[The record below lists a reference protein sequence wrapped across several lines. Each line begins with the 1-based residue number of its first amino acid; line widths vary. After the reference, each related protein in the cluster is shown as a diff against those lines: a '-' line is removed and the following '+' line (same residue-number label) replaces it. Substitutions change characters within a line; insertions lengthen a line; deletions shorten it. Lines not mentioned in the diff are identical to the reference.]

1 MNSVPHI
8 EPSQRLSA
16 LRPRSGGAD
25 GPSSSRQAWVA
36 QLIAAARMFSR
47 NRLGMLGLAL
57 VSLLV
62 LVVVCAPLLAT
73 HGFDAQD
80 LEHRLEAPGAAHWFG
95 TDEFGRDIYSRIV
108 YGSRYA
114 LQLVLL
120 VVLVIAPLGLCI
132 GLTAAY
138 AGRLVDT
145 VMMRITDVFLAF
157 PRLILALAFVA
168 TLGPGLRNAM
178 IAIALTAWP
187 TYARV
192 ARAEAMRI
200 RSSDYISAVKILG
213 ASPLRIIFRHML
225 PLCVPSIIVRASLDM
240 GGIIL
245 TAASLGFLGLGAQPP
260 EPEWGAMIS
269 SGRQFFLDQWW
280 VSTFPGL
287 AICVAT
293 IGFNLLGD
301 GLRDV
306 LDPKYR

>member
-1 MNSVPHI
+1 MS
-8 EPSQRLSA
+8 EPASALQAWLARLSSGVQ
-16 LRPRSGGAD
+16 LFGRNRSGMVG
-25 GPSSSRQAWVA
+25 
-36 QLIAAARMFSR
+36 
-47 NRLGMLGLAL
+47 LGLA
-57 VSLLV
+57 SMLLV
-62 LVVVCAPLLAT
+62 VAVFASQLASHPL
-73 HGFDAQD
+73 DVQD
-80 LEHRLEAPGAAHWFG
+80 LQHRLEAPSAEHWFG
-95 TDEFGRDIYSRIV
+95 TDEFGRDVYSRIV
-108 YGSRYA
+108 FGARYA

-132 GLTAAY
+132 GMIAAY
-138 AGRLVDT
+138 SGRLVDT
-145 VMMRITDVFLAF
+145 ILMRITDIFLAF

-192 ARAEAMRI
+192 ARAEALRI
-200 RSSDYISAVKILG
+200 CNSDYIAAVELLG
-213 ASPLRIIFRHML
+213 ASSSRIIFRHML

-240 GGIIL
+240 GGVIL

-260 EPEWGAMIS
+260 EPEWGAMIA

-293 IGFNLLGD
+293 VGFNLLGD